1 MIKLTDNINLP
12 QGMEI
17 GKVFTG
23 HGFAFKNE
31 NLIDVDKDMKDG
43 KFDEKN
49 PQVHIVGYGVMSMKT
64 IRQKLFRV
72 FKELSIRAKKGEIE
86 NVNSY
91 IKDSGVLQ
99 ALVKAYLDAKKQLK
113 SPTMKRKITMYKRKK

>member
-1 MIKLTDNINLP
+1 
-12 QGMEI
+12 
-17 GKVFTG
+17 
-23 HGFAFKNE
+23 
-31 NLIDVDKDMKDG
+31 
-43 KFDEKN
+43 
-49 PQVHIVGYGVMSMKT
+49 MKT